1 MAEKILTSA
10 KWHDIIFLAKWQE
23 NTMNNQINTQ
33 IIFEY
38 LKDNNL
44 SKTAFCKQ
52 CNLSHITYEKIING
66 EDFGIVSLFK
76 IARQLNRPICDFLK
90 QS

>member
-1 MAEKILTSA
+1 
-10 KWHDIIFLAKWQE
+10 
-23 NTMNNQINTQ
+23 MNNQINTQ

-90 QS
+90 QSWQIGKNWYTDNVAFQLVHSRCAI